1 MKNRNKNILT
11 QINQISSTEIS
22 SKFDINTEKIFSK
35 QNTTNI
41 FEISKSKNS
50 FTNINTPKNNFY
62 KEKKNNRIDKK
73 QKINKKEK
81 LNIEEQDRDT
91 IKLDLYS
98 HSFNKNI
105 IEDLE
110 LNNANFKQSK

>member
-1 MKNRNKNILT
+1 MIVNIKV
-11 QINQISSTEIS
+11 QDQ
-22 SKFDINTEKIFSK
+22 
-35 QNTTNI
+35 
-41 FEISKSKNS
+41 
-50 FTNINTPKNNFY
+50 
-62 KEKKNNRIDKK
+62 KEVKE
-73 QKINKKEK
+73 INKKKK

-110 LNNANFKQSK
+110 LNNANFKQSKSPEIKKLSSDKQINK